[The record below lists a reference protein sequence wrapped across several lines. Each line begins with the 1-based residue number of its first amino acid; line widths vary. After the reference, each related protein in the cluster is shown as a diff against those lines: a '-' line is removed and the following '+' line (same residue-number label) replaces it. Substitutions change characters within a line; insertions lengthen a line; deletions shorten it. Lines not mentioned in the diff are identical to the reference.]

1 MPSGRR
7 SGPIGSLWYQPA
19 PLFLHGHLVGWPLD
33 IDRMYRDLKRWEGVV
48 GHMYLDTH
56 QPPLVTIGAGNMLP
70 NVSAAQSLPFVNTRT
85 GRPAT
90 KDEIAYAF
98 QKVTAM
104 PGAPPA
110 SHYRLSPS
118 IEITEEKLEELAL
131 KRLRTEFIPK
141 IKKLFRAF
149 DDFPMPAREAIIDIA
164 YNAAVGRRR
173 VTKLEGTT
181 RRRGS
186 TDFTRSRSP
195 SRLVTGWPP
204 HDRATDRH
212 RAQSA
217 IDGHGTCSSMPPT
230 SRHSGAPPSSTGIF
244 SGGS

>member
-33 IDRMYRDLKRWEGVV
+33 IDRVYRDLKRCEGVV

-110 SHYRLSPS
+110 SPLPTEPEHRDYRGKARGTGPQAIADRVHSQDQKTIPRVRRFS
-118 IEITEEKLEELAL
+118 DA
-131 KRLRTEFIPK
+131 RT
-141 IKKLFRAF
+141 
-149 DDFPMPAREAIIDIA
+149 
-164 YNAAVGRRR
+164 
-173 VTKLEGTT
+173 
-181 RRRGS
+181 RG
-186 TDFTRSRSP
+186 D
-195 SRLVTGWPP
+195 
-204 HDRATDRH
+204 HRH
-212 RAQSA
+212 RLQ
-217 IDGHGTCSSMPPT
+217 
-230 SRHSGAPPSSTGIF
+230 R
-244 SGGS
+244 GGR